1 MKKYSKIAQI
11 ESIISSLFILQ
22 TSLEYFFTSSK
33 SRDRISKTKSIRK
46 NFGASQQKRPASKK
60 YFGFADYLK
69 KTEKSFN

>member
-33 SRDRISKTKSIRK
+33 SRDQISKTKSIRK
-46 NFGASQQKRPASKK
+46 NFGAYQQKRSASKK
-60 YFGFADYLK
+60 YFGFADY
-69 KTEKSFN
+69 F